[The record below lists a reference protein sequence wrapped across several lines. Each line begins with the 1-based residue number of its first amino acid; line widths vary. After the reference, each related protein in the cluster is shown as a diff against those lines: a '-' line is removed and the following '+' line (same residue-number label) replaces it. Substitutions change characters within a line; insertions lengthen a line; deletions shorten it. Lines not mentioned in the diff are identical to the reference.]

1 VAAHGLDQPAVD
13 VARLPGF
20 GQRDELSGRYLAN
33 VSDQLLLPGARA
45 NADIAVLSR
54 Y

>member
-1 VAAHGLDQPAVD
+1 VAAHGLDQLAVD

-33 VSDQLLLPGARA
+33 VSDQLLLPGTQGKR
-45 NADIAVLSR
+45 
-54 Y
+54 